1 MPDPVTIRRAQS
13 RDIPQMQAIEIAAGR
28 LFAEIG
34 MHDVAEDG
42 AHETEI
48 LTAYVAG
55 DQAWVAE
62 TGGAVCAYALVDV
75 LDAAAHLEQVTV
87 HPDQARRGIGS
98 RLIDAVADWARH
110 QEFAA
115 MTLLTFRAVAWN
127 GPYYRRLGFVDLPD
141 AALGPELAALREH
154 EADLGLDVSI
164 RGAMRL
170 PLR

>member
-1 MPDPVTIRRAQS
+1 VTIRLARS
-13 RDIPQMQAIEIAAGR
+13 PDIPQMQAIEIAAGR

-42 AHETEI
+42 AHEPEI
-48 LTAYVAG
+48 LAG
-55 DQAWVAE
+55 YIAGSRAWVAE
-62 TGGAVCAYALVDV
+62 ADGAVCAYALADV
-75 LDAAAHLEQVTV
+75 LDGAAHLEQVTV

-98 RLIDAVADWARH
+98 RLVDAVADWARDH
-110 QEFAA
+110 GFTA
-115 MTLLTFRAVAWN
+115 MTLLTFRDVAWN

-141 AALGPELAALREH
+141 TALGPELAALREH
-154 EADLGLDVSI
+154 EAEIGLDVSI